1 MADVKWIKVY
11 TEMFKDNRKIKDI
24 EAMPKGDTFIVIWFK
39 LLLLAGEIN
48 DGGAIYVVPGKAYTD
63 GGLAN
68 ELRRPVKVVKAA
80 LDLFC
85 EYNMIVITD
94 GIPYIKNWG
103 KYQNE
108 DKLTEIKEQNRIR
121 QANYKQRKKL
131 SKSNV
136 TDNVTDNVTVTQSN
150 AIEERRE
157 NIEYSFNHSLTH
169 AREND
174 EDFEGDVENS
184 ADNFEAALAARRE
197 CQRRHLQGIGKGV
210 VMLSDEEIGV
220 LLEEISLD
228 EFDKYV
234 AIIAECELSGKHFK
248 RKTHFRAILDMA
260 KKDRLSGG

>member
-108 DKLTEIKEQNRIR
+108 DGLEFVREQSRLR
-121 QANYKQRKKL
+121 KQKQREREKM
-131 SKSNV
+131 SRDVSRDSHV
-136 TDNVTDNVTVTQSN
+136 TNPECH

-184 ADNFEAALAARRE
+184 ADNFEAALAERRE

-210 VMLSDEEIGV
+210 VMLSDDEIGV

>member
-1 MADVKWIKVY
+1 MADIKWIKVY

-108 DKLTEIKEQNRIR
+108 EGLEFVREQSRLR
-121 QANYKQRKKL
+121 KQKQREREKMSRDKSRMSRYRRKKREYRIFI
-131 SKSNV
+131 
-136 TDNVTDNVTVTQSN
+136 QSFFN
-150 AIEERRE
+150 AR
-157 NIEYSFNHSLTH
+157 
-169 AREND
+169 AR
-174 EDFEGDVENS
+174 
-184 ADNFEAALAARRE
+184 
-197 CQRRHLQGIGKGV
+197 K
-210 VMLSDEEIGV
+210 
-220 LLEEISLD
+220 
-228 EFDKYV
+228 
-234 AIIAECELSGKHFK
+234 
-248 RKTHFRAILDMA
+248 
-260 KKDRLSGG
+260 